1 MTLGRYHLAA
11 AGAALAAAVALAACG
26 SGSASPGTPGTA
38 TSQPA
43 ATAPAS
49 SPATQASAADVAFTA
64 GVLGLENQA
73 AVLAALAPAHTA
85 TAQVRQFAAG
95 VDAHAGEY
103 RQMHAMMGQWGHAAP
118 APYTPGATP
127 PPGTGRGMMST
138 GDWAEMERM
147 HGADFNDHFTGA
159 MIANRTAEIAL
170 CRTELAGGA
179 SPQAQALART
189 MLTERQA
196 ELAQLQAWRNQ
207 SQHGM
212 MSG

>member
-1 MTLGRYHLAA
+1 MKYHLAA
-11 AGAALAAAVALAACG
+11 VGAALAAVVALAACG
-26 SGSASPGTPGTA
+26 SSPASPGVPGAA

-49 SPATQASAADVAFTA
+49 SPATQASAADIAFTA

-73 AVLAALAPAHTA
+73 TALAALAPVHTT

-95 VDAHAGEY
+95 LDAHAGEFA
-103 RQMHAMMGQWGHAAP
+103 QMRAMMGQWGQAAP

-127 PPGTGRGMMST
+127 PAGTGPGMMSA
-138 GDWAEMERM
+138 GDWAEMGRM
-147 HGADFNDHFTGA
+147 HGTDFNDHFTDA
-159 MIANRTAEIAL
+159 MTANRTAEIAL
-170 CRTELAGGA
+170 CRTELASGA
-179 SPQAQALART
+179 SAQAQALART

-196 ELAQLQAWRNQ
+196 ELTQLQAWHNQ

-212 MSG
+212 MPG